1 MGAFLGGWRRGTP
14 LEEPPGGRAICC
26 SRPSWAKRG
35 EGARPL
41 PTSRSWGASHPLGG
55 GEWRARGGGGGG
67 PSIAPFQNLLRVLAF
82 SPWALP
88 PADLRPN
95 LSGPD
100 LQPSLISDFLKITAA
115 SARGAGPQGPG
126 SRARGRPSGV
136 HPPGVLQ
143 GFSGAPGFPEA
154 RPRGQRGEVG
164 PGLGG
169 RGQGELPG
177 LTRPTLPRR
186 ASPGSGG
193 VRDPSPAGSGRA
205 NSPPP
210 SHLTE
215 AVVGASRFPTI
226 APPSRPAKLSPDKFL
241 AYAWGRGRRKPP
253 LGPCGSLPFCS
264 PPAF

>member
-1 MGAFLGGWRRGTP
+1 MQEGKCLDSEARVRLCSSGRLPSASSAHILVFKPPSGGDLLSWCLRGS
-14 LEEPPGGRAICC
+14 G
-26 SRPSWAKRG
+26 WVQ
-35 EGARPL
+35 
-41 PTSRSWGASHPLGG
+41 TSRCKA
-55 GEWRARGGGGGG
+55 
-67 PSIAPFQNLLRVLAF
+67 
-82 SPWALP
+82 
-88 PADLRPN
+88 
-95 LSGPD
+95 
-100 LQPSLISDFLKITAA
+100 T
-115 SARGAGPQGPG
+115 GPQGPG

-143 GFSGAPGFPEA
+143 GFSGAPGFSEA

-205 NSPPP
+205 DSPPP

-226 APPSRPAKLSPDKFL
+226 APPSWPAKLSPDKFL